1 MKEKIRTIL
10 EAIHAHSLEKPDA
23 LCLADNKISLTYS
36 EACLRIQK
44 CAGFLFSK
52 GVKKGDIVLIRV
64 SQTVLYAICY
74 YAIQYVGAISCPID
88 KAITTERVSEI
99 VDEIGAK
106 WYADAKIEDAPS
118 GPEPLNL
125 KEMFSYEVPLEEK
138 HFGER
143 IAAPNDIADIIY
155 TTGTTGKSKGIMVSH
170 KTDIAIAE
178 NVVDSVSMTGDERE
192 MVTSQIGHALGVRR
206 MNAAMYI
213 GSACIIADKFVFVN
227 SFFKLLDKYSVTA
240 ITFVPSILKG
250 ILDGS
255 GERIREYNGRLH
267 YIQLGAAPLPESLKE
282 EALRLLPDVRLY
294 NTYGATE
301 SGCTIILE
309 FSKYLNKKNCIGRTT
324 VNTKLIFVDENR
336 REVNAVDEKS
346 AAYLSFEG
354 DMNMSGYINAPELT
368 ATVLSN
374 GRIYTN
380 DIGYLGSDGLVYMLG
395 RSGEI
400 INLGGFKI
408 NPVEIETAVQR
419 YPGIADCACVPKED
433 ELLGQ
438 VPKLFVVMESGQ
450 EVDLKDLSVFL
461 RKYLEDY
468 KVPKE
473 IEIISSIPR
482 TFNGKIVRRK
492 LMES

>member
-1 MKEKIRTIL
+1 
-10 EAIHAHSLEKPDA
+10 
-23 LCLADNKISLTYS
+23 
-36 EACLRIQK
+36 
-44 CAGFLFSK
+44 
-52 GVKKGDIVLIRV
+52 
-64 SQTVLYAICY
+64 
-74 YAIQYVGAISCPID
+74 
-88 KAITTERVSEI
+88 
-99 VDEIGAK
+99 
-106 WYADAKIEDAPS
+106 
-118 GPEPLNL
+118 
-125 KEMFSYEVPLEEK
+125 
-138 HFGER
+138 
-143 IAAPNDIADIIY
+143 
-155 TTGTTGKSKGIMVSH
+155 
-170 KTDIAIAE
+170 
-178 NVVDSVSMTGDERE
+178 
-192 MVTSQIGHALGVRR
+192 
-206 MNAAMYI
+206 
-213 GSACIIADKFVFVN
+213 
-227 SFFKLLDKYSVTA
+227 
-240 ITFVPSILKG
+240 
-250 ILDGS
+250 
-255 GERIREYNGRLH
+255 
-267 YIQLGAAPLPESLKE
+267 
-282 EALRLLPDVRLY
+282 
-294 NTYGATE
+294 
-301 SGCTIILE
+301 
-309 FSKYLNKKNCIGRTT
+309 
-324 VNTKLIFVDENR
+324 
-336 REVNAVDEKS
+336 
-346 AAYLSFEG
+346 
-354 DMNMSGYINAPELT
+354 MNMSGYINAPELT